1 MAVEKHLTT
10 EAAKWRHRTY
20 YKRRAKILKGIPSV
34 FITYQ
39 KKTRDADHLRQTKA
53 NRNLLERKPRTSPHG
68 DKGSQALDLI
78 GMNCQKPHGRP

>member
-39 KKTRDADHLRQTKA
+39 KKQEMQTTCAK
-53 NRNLLERKPRTSPHG
+53 LKP
-68 DKGSQALDLI
+68 I
-78 GMNCQKPHGRP
+78 GTFWNESLAHHRMVTKVVRPST